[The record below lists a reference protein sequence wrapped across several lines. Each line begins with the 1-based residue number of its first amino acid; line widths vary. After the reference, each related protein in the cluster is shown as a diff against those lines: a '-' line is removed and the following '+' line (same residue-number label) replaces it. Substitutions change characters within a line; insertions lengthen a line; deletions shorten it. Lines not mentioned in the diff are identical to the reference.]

1 MTVERFPAGQVKP
14 LRERLGMT
22 QAAFARAAGVDQMT
36 VSRWERGAR
45 TLLQEETSRRIRRL
59 AKRTA

>member
-1 MTVERFPAGQVKP
+1 MADERFPADQIKP

-22 QAAFARAAGVDQMT
+22 QAKFARAAGVDQMT

-59 AKRTA
+59 AK